1 MLSVITIISL
11 SGLTDGQS
19 PGQNLV
25 SVESKFNANA
35 GTCTCTYMF
44 SPPPCAYPSKYRANN
59 QSSDQRSNDAS
70 PDMIRPINTSAQS
83 TVGSSTTEPIDAL
96 RYTSRMTPWESIVAQ
111 TLFRLTKVHHRSHAT
126 EAWERFQRQIEQ
138 RDLTNRKLDEVT
150 TVEHFNI
157 DELAKLMPLLGKHR
171 PSFSQLKTKQWKNR
185 NWTVNL
191 ERAQPLP
198 RPMHIYQRLE
208 TLAVVYNYAIFE
220 PICSVFV
227 FTWDANL
234 LDICLEYWFTAWP
247 TQSIPDYHCSD
258 LSAHGK

>member
-19 PGQNLV
+19 PGQNLI

-44 SPPPCAYPSKYRANN
+44 SPPPCAYPSNYRANN
-59 QSSDQRSNDAS
+59 QSSDHRNNDALL
-70 PDMIRPINTSAQS
+70 DMIRPINTSTQS

-126 EAWERFQRQIEQ
+126 EAWERFQRQIKQ

-171 PSFSQLKTKQWKNR
+171 PSFSQLKTEQWKNR

-227 FTWDANL
+227 FTWDAKL

-247 TQSIPDYHCSD
+247 TQSIPDYHCRD